1 MKKIKIIML
10 LILISIIVQ
19 NGILYYF
26 NNYYFVTVSTI
37 NYSKV
42 DISTPNN
49 NDYISIPNEASDIKI
64 SYTGNY
70 LLYKVNKQYFVYNFI
85 TKVANKI
92 SLEQSTKNS
101 YVNWNYYNDRVMV
114 IENESN
120 QFKVFNYYP
129 DRNIKE
135 VVLDINAK
143 SEIYKLPQN
152 DDTITDVKIN
162 NLNTN
167 IYITSTKGNSSF
179 RHLSRLDITG
189 GVVKINTSSNNIKNY
204 YLFKQDDNI
213 ILQDNLN
220 NMIYCINGN
229 KTSILDIK
237 DILNPVLLSIDKDG
251 KLYIGEKVN
260 DKIEKIYISD
270 LTKRDGKNELIYTK
284 NIFKEPILEENIYI
298 TDSGKVFINDNL
310 KGTLMSLNNQVTYRY
325 KGQLLD
331 FYKDGV
337 LTLYNNKLLK
347 QKISY

>member
-1 MKKIKIIML
+1 MRKIKIIIF

-70 LLYKVNKQYFVYNFI
+70 LLYKNNKQYFVYNFI
-85 TKVANKI
+85 TKQTNKI
-92 SLEQSTKNS
+92 ILEQSTKNS
-101 YVNWNYYNDRVMV
+101 YVNWNYYNDRVM
-114 IENESN
+114 ILESDGN

-129 DRNIKE
+129 DKNLKE
-135 VVLDINAK
+135 IVLDIGAK

-152 DDTITDVKIN
+152 DDTITEVKIN

-189 GVVKINTSSNNIKNY
+189 GVVRINTSSNNIKNY

-220 NMIYCINGN
+220 NKIYCINGN
-229 KTSILDIK
+229 KTSILDTK

-284 NIFKEPILEENIYI
+284 NILKEPALEENIYI
-298 TDSGKVFINDNL
+298 TDSGKVIINDNL

-325 KGQLLD
+325 KGQLLNL
-331 FYKDGV
+331 YKDGV
-337 LTLYNNKLLK
+337 LTLYNNKLFK